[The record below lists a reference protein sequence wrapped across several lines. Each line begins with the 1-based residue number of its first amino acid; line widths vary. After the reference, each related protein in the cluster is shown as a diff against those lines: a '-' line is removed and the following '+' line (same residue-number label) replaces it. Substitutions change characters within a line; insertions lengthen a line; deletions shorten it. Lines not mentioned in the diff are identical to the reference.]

1 MIPQA
6 IQHSQNKEIII
17 KRRGS
22 CETAHLER
30 ATPFGKRHFSRDLI
44 MNGNWPEKGGRNT
57 GRADAEAWKER
68 SPAPKSSPLTHL
80 SQIHSSGNYAGP
92 AAKVPVSKV

>member
-30 ATPFGKRHFSRDLI
+30 VTPFGKRHFSRDLI
-44 MNGNWPEKGGRNT
+44 MNGNWPEKGGRRT
-57 GRADAEAWKER
+57 GTADAEAWKGL
-68 SPAPKSSPLTHL
+68 APR
-80 SQIHSSGNYAGP
+80 AARP
-92 AAKVPVSKV
+92 AADFGRAEIDHICAAAKISGFAC

>member
-6 IQHSQNKEIII
+6 IQHSQKKEIIII

-30 ATPFGKRHFSRDLI
+30 VTPFGKRHFSRDLM
-44 MNGNWPEKGGRNT
+44 MNGSWPEKGGRR
-57 GRADAEAWKER
+57 GAADAEAWKER
-68 SPAPKSSPLTHL
+68 SPAPRAHP
-80 SQIHSSGNYAGP
+80 
-92 AAKVPVSKV
+92 